1 MVRARLASALR
12 YIQSCGSSNTV
23 FLTRNPS
30 RIKADTGASAFADVV
45 EDEFSGCRPLRDSQR
60 ISHLA
65 LILGLE
71 RMGRKTSQTAASN
84 LLTNSPLNKFF
95 TFSEKDGAFT
105 GERKT
110 LSTCGMETSC
120 RLTKAWARDSGRNS
134 FAVASTTV
142 SGLFWL
148 PPFTRR
154 FADRKETLP

>member
-65 LILGLE
+65 CYFGIG
-71 RMGRKTSQTAASN
+71 
-84 LLTNSPLNKFF
+84 
-95 TFSEKDGAFT
+95 KDGSENFP
-105 GERKT
+105 
-110 LSTCGMETSC
+110 
-120 RLTKAWARDSGRNS
+120 NS
-134 FAVASTTV
+134 NKQPAYQLAT
-142 SGLFWL
+142 
-148 PPFTRR
+148 
-154 FADRKETLP
+154 E